1 MRVGQPGGDPRHFFH
16 IRCSSL
22 LHAMIIGI
30 DLGTT
35 NSVVAYLT
43 PDGPQLIPNATGDFL
58 TPSVVGVDHD
68 GNILVG
74 QAARELRVTHPE
86 RCASMFKRHMGSD
99 WTVKLAGIAFTPEKL
114 SSLVLQALRRDA
126 EAFLGQPIHRAV
138 ISVPAYFHE
147 HQRKATI
154 NAGQIAGLKVE
165 RILNEPTAAAIAYG
179 LHEGDEEKVA
189 VVFDLGGGTF
199 DVSVVELFDGTLEVR
214 SSSGE
219 SFLGG
224 EDFTNTLTA
233 RVLQSVGL
241 VFERAELELPE
252 MVSRL
257 RQQCEVAKRRL
268 SRGQNAEVRIPNRKG
283 EFTDDSPKL
292 EITREQFDTWT
303 RHILGRIDI
312 PIRRALGDAGL
323 KRADV
328 DEVILVGGATRMPA
342 VMDRV
347 RELFGKEP
355 RCKLNPDEVVALGAA
370 VQAGLV
376 AGEKSVEDLVV
387 TDVAPFTLGVETS
400 RQFGVEH
407 VGGYFLPII
416 HRNTTLPVSQR
427 KVVSTVYPNQTK
439 VAVRVFQG
447 ESRRIDDNLLLGE
460 FELDGIPRGP
470 AGQEVEIR
478 FTYDLNGVLEVE
490 AMVVETRRKVSHII
504 TRHARGMSSE
514 AIALAV
520 QQMQA
525 LKTHP
530 REEANHRFLLRRAER
545 LYQELSLFE
554 REMLEELIEGFEES
568 LELRD
573 ADSIARNGAA
583 LQDFL
588 DRHDSE
594 LRDGPDGAA
603 EW

>member
-1 MRVGQPGGDPRHFFH
+1 
-16 IRCSSL
+16 
-22 LHAMIIGI
+22 MIIGI

-35 NSVVAYLT
+35 NSVVAYLSK
-43 PDGPQLIPNATGDFL
+43 DGPKLIPNAMGEVL
-58 TPSVVGVDHD
+58 TPSVVGVDLD
-68 GNILVG
+68 GNLLVG
-74 QAARELRVTHPE
+74 QAARELRVTHPD
-86 RCASMFKRHMGSD
+86 RCASMFKRYMGSD
-99 WTVKLAGIAFTPEKL
+99 WTITLAGKEFTPEKL
-114 SSLVLQALRRDA
+114 SSLVLQSLKRDA
-126 EAFLGQPIHRAV
+126 EAYFGHPVNRAV

-179 LHEGDEEKVA
+179 LHEGNEEKTA

-214 SSSGE
+214 SSAGE

-233 RVLQSVGL
+233 RVLESVGL
-241 VFERAELELPE
+241 VFERAELEFPE
-252 MVSRL
+252 MVARL
-257 RQQCEVAKRRL
+257 RQQCEVAKRKL
-268 SRGQNAEVRIPNRKG
+268 SRQPTAEVRIPNRKG
-283 EFTDDSPKL
+283 EFTDDSPVQQ
-292 EITREQFDTWT
+292 IHREQFEAWI
-303 RHILGRIDI
+303 RPILARIDL

-323 KRADV
+323 KRADI

-342 VMDRV
+342 VVDRV
-347 RELFGKEP
+347 RDLFGKEP
-355 RCKLNPDEVVALGAA
+355 RCRLNPDEVVALGAS

-376 AGEKSVEDLVV
+376 AGDQSLEDLVV

-400 RQFGVEH
+400 RQFGVEF

-416 HRNTTLPVSQR
+416 HRNTTLPVSQV
-427 KVVSTVYPNQTK
+427 KVVSTVHPNQTK
-439 VAVRVFQG
+439 VTVRVYQG
-447 ESRRIDDNLLLGE
+447 ESRRVKDNLLLGE

-470 AGQEVEIR
+470 AGQDVEIR

-490 AMVVETRRKVSHII
+490 ATVVETRRKVSHVI
-504 TRHARGMSSE
+504 TRHARNMSPE
-514 AIALAV
+514 AIARAV
-520 QQMQA
+520 EEMQA

-530 REEANHRFLLRRAER
+530 REEAHNRFLLRRAER
-545 LYQELSLFE
+545 LYQELSLYE
-554 REMLEELIEGFEES
+554 REMLESLIEGFEES

-573 ADSIARNGAA
+573 QEAIARNGAV
-583 LQDFL
+583 LQEFL

-594 LRDGPDGAA
+594 TSDGSDDNQQ
-603 EW
+603 W